1 MINIKILH
9 LTLMSRDV
17 KIPVSGIPFT
27 NEEIRFFSE
36 FKYEEIISFERKVLS
51 VVESVGI

>member
-1 MINIKILH
+1 MIDIKILH

-17 KIPVSGIPFT
+17 KIAVSGIQSL
-27 NEEIRFFSE
+27 SE
-36 FKYEEIISFERKVLS
+36 FKYEEIISCERKVLS